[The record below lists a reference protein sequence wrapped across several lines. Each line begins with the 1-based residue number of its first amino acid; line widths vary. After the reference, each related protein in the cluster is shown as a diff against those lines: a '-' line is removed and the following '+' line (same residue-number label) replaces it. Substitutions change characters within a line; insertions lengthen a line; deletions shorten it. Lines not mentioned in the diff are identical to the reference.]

1 MRMATHAGIVMRRSD
16 KMYDLIIKIAAV
28 TERDWLTMNVP
39 ERLEWISAMHK
50 ELAKLTDEQEVLIG
64 RLIRIGSVTPH
75 D

>member
-1 MRMATHAGIVMRRSD
+1 
-16 KMYDLIIKIAAV
+16 MYDLIIKIAAV